1 MTVVGVVTTAQ
12 AWGALELDPGVGTD
26 AAWAR
31 VDLLL
36 EDEQWLHEEFEA
48 LTADLEQ
55 RMPPRPCAPDR
66 ADHADDA
73 DRPRR
78 HRRRRV
84 VQGAPAAGPH
94 GHVPGRER
102 SPPG

>member
-1 MTVVGVVTTAQ
+1 MTVVGVATTAQ

-66 ADHADDA
+66 E
-73 DRPRR
+73 DRPRPGR
-78 HRRRRV
+78 HRRRWA
-84 VQGAPAAGPH
+84 VQGPPAPGAH

>member
-1 MTVVGVVTTAQ
+1 MTVVGTTTTAQ

-55 RMPPRPCAPDR
+55 PMPPQPCAPD
-66 ADHADDA
+66 HA
-73 DRPRR
+73 DRPRSRR
-78 HRRRRV
+78 HRRRWA
-84 VQGAPAAGPH
+84 VQGPPAAGAH

>member
-1 MTVVGVVTTAQ
+1 MTVVGVATTAQ
-12 AWGALELDPGVGTD
+12 AWGALELEPGVGTD

-55 RMPPRPCAPDR
+55 RTAPQPCAPDR
-66 ADHADDA
+66 P
-73 DRPRR
+73 DRPRS
-78 HRRRRV
+78 RRRRSRWAQ
-84 VQGAPAAGPH
+84 QGMPAALPE

>member
-1 MTVVGVVTTAQ
+1 MTVVGVATTAQ

-36 EDEQWLHEEFEA
+36 EDERWLHEEFEA

-55 RMPPRPCAPDR
+55 RTPPQPCAPDR
-66 ADHADDA
+66 P
-73 DRPRR
+73 DRPRS
-78 HRRRRV
+78 RRRRSRWAQ
-84 VQGAPAAGPH
+84 QGMPAAPSE